1 MRYTGLMSITKA
13 IIPVAGWGTRRL
25 PITKA
30 IEKCMLPVGNR
41 PIVDYVVQDCVAAGI
56 TDIYFVV
63 GEQSEQLH
71 AYYRDNIEL
80 TDYLTRNG
88 KQDLL
93 PLIQT
98 PSVRFHYI
106 VQPSYGK
113 YGTAVPVDLAMPYVA
128 EGESIVV
135 VMGDDC
141 LYNPDGSSDIARLIQ
156 ATPDGQSA
164 ILGVPIPAEDTSIQR
179 YGHIVSDDAGNLV
192 RIIEHPDPMP
202 EQFMKNVSK
211 YVLSP
216 DMLRAVSSYVAE
228 EIDPGKEYY
237 IFHPFQKVIEQGGI
251 MKVVPATGQY
261 LDAGTVEGWL
271 AANQVV
277 IQQTL

>member
-1 MRYTGLMSITKA
+1 MAVTKA

-30 IEKCMLPVGNR
+30 IEKCMLPIGNR
-41 PIVDYVVQDCVAAGI
+41 PIVDYVVDDCLKAGI

-71 AYYRDNIEL
+71 TFYRDNVEL
-80 TDYLTRNG
+80 TDYLIRNN
-88 KQDLL
+88 KQDMI
-93 PLIQT
+93 PLTET
-98 PSVRFHYI
+98 PLARFHYI

-113 YGTAVPVDLAMPYVA
+113 YGTAVPVDLAMPYIN
-128 EGESIVV
+128 EGESVVV

-141 LYNPDGSSDIARLIQ
+141 LYNSDGSSDISRLLE
-156 ATPDGQSA
+156 ATSEGQSA
-164 ILGVPIPAEDTSIQR
+164 ILAVPVHDDSIQR
-179 YGHIVSDDAGNLV
+179 YGHIVTDDQQNLV

-211 YVLSP
+211 YVLSY
-216 DMLRAVSSYVAE
+216 DMLKAISNYVAQPIE
-228 EIDPGKEYY
+228 TGREYY
-237 IFHPFQKVIEQGGI
+237 IFHPFQQVIEQGGI
-251 MKVVPATGQY
+251 MKVVPAQGQY

-271 AANQVV
+271 HANQVV
-277 IQQTL
+277 IPELH

>member
-1 MRYTGLMSITKA
+1 MSITKA

-41 PIVDYVVQDCVAAGI
+41 PVVDYVVQDCVAAGI

-71 AYYRDNIEL
+71 AYYRENVEL
-80 TDYLTRNG
+80 TDYLIRNG
-88 KQDLL
+88 KQDML

-98 PSVRFHYI
+98 PLVRFHYI

-113 YGTAVPVDLAMPYVA
+113 YGTAVPVDLAMPYIDD
-128 EGESIVV
+128 GESVVV

-141 LYNPDGSSDIARLIQ
+141 LYSPNDTSDIARLVQ
-156 ATPDGQSA
+156 QTPEGQSG
-164 ILGVPIPAEDTSIQR
+164 ILGVPIPAGDTAIQR
-179 YGHIVSDDAGNLV
+179 YGHIVSDESGNLI

-202 EQFMKNVSK
+202 EHFMKNVSK
-211 YVLSP
+211 YVLNP
-216 DMLRAVSSYVAE
+216 AMLHAVSAYVAE
-228 EIDPGKEYY
+228 EIEAGKEYY
-237 IFHPFQKVIEQGGI
+237 IFHPFQKVIEHGGT
-251 MKVVPATGQY
+251 MKVVAATGQY
-261 LDAGTVEGWL
+261 LDAGTPEGWL
-271 AANQVV
+271 HANQVV
-277 IQQTL
+277 ILK

>member
-1 MRYTGLMSITKA
+1 MNITKA

-41 PIVDYVVQDCVAAGI
+41 PVVDYVVQDCVTAGI

-71 AYYRDNIEL
+71 AYYRDNVEL
-80 TDYLTRNG
+80 TDYLIRNK
-88 KQDLL
+88 KQDML

-98 PSVRFHYI
+98 PLVRFHYI

-113 YGTAVPVDLAMPYVA
+113 YGTAVPVHLAMPYID
-128 EGESIVV
+128 EDESVVV

-141 LYNPDGSSDIARLIQ
+141 LYNRDGSSDIARLVSE
-156 ATPDGQSA
+156 TPEGESA
-164 ILGVPIPAEDTSIQR
+164 ILGVPIPGDDTSIQR
-179 YGHIVSDDAGNLV
+179 YGHIVSDVSGNLV
-192 RIIEHPDPMP
+192 RIIEHPDPVP
-202 EQFMKNVSK
+202 QQFMKNVSK
-211 YVLSP
+211 YVLNP
-216 DMLRAVSSYVAE
+216 AMLKAVSTYVTE
-228 EIDPGKEYY
+228 DIDAGKEYY
-237 IFHPFQKVIEQGGI
+237 IFHPFQKVIENGGS

-271 AANQVV
+271 HANQVV
-277 IQQTL
+277 ITETHPANP

>member
-1 MRYTGLMSITKA
+1 MRYTYFMPITKA
-13 IIPVAGWGTRRL
+13 IIPVAGWGTPRL

-41 PIVDYVVQDCVAAGI
+41 PIVDYVVQDCINAGI

-71 AYYRDNIEL
+71 AYYRENVEL
-80 TDYLTRNG
+80 TDYLIRNG
-88 KQDLL
+88 KQDML
-93 PLIQT
+93 PLIQA
-98 PSVRFHYI
+98 PLVRFHYI

-113 YGTAVPVDLAMPYVA
+113 YGTAVPVELAMPYIN
-128 EGESIVV
+128 EDESVVV

-141 LYNPDGSSDIARLIQ
+141 LYNRDGSSDIARLVQ

-164 ILGVPIPAEDTSIQR
+164 ILGVPISANDTSIQR
-179 YGHIVSDDAGNLV
+179 YGHIISDEAGNLV
-192 RIIEHPDPMP
+192 RIVEHPSPMP

-211 YVLSP
+211 YVLNP
-216 DMLRAVSSYVAE
+216 AMLQAVSAYVAE
-228 EIDPGKEYY
+228 EIDAGKEYY
-237 IFHPFQKVIEQGGI
+237 IFHPFQKVIENGGV

-261 LDAGTVEGWL
+261 LDAGTPEGWL
-271 AANQVV
+271 HANQVV
-277 IQQTL
+277 ISQS